1 MENLDLLNQN
11 IKFNLFDLT
20 IPKGQ
25 LFCEVLFGNF

>member
-20 IPKGQ
+20 ITEGQ
-25 LFCEVLFGNF
+25 VFCEVLFGNF